1 MLSFKNELLD
11 FLNSKLQSELPIE
24 EQSPEEQEEP
34 EEQEQEQEEKSSDEG
49 EDSSNS
55 QINQEQSDE
64 QDSNS
69 ENQSQGEES
78 TEAISEDYNT
88 EQGLTSNSDYTDN
101 PSQGGNSTSPSNNNS
116 QSPSEGGGVTEVT
129 LEPYDLSADENDNP
143 LEFKDFM
150 EIKSLL
156 DGDLEDDID
165 DGLLDNTTYEEFK
178 KLIADM
184 GTSNLL
190 ENLTN
195 DYTLEVQPTKKVTI
209 RWWND
214 LVKLFKTLKP
224 TDTSFK
230 RLNKKLQ
237 YMDIKLPSKS
247 GMRRQSGDIE
257 ECHVYLDVSG
267 SMTKQDLDV
276 AMSTVKVSRKYFKG
290 STTKFFS
297 FADNLN
303 QHPVKYLFTHKIKPG
318 GGTDI
323 KNCLENIYK
332 LNKKKNTLN
341 IIISDGGFDWN
352 LVNKYAK
359 LLKNTYMVFL
369 VTSDS
374 KFTVSE
380 ISRANLLDSK
390 NKYVKIYFAIETGMV
405 DWVVSSKLKKEVDKL
420 YG

>member
-34 EEQEQEQEEKSSDEG
+34 EEQEQEQEEKASDEG

-101 PSQGGNSTSPSNNNS
+101 PSQGENSTSPSNNNS
-116 QSPSEGGGVTEVT
+116 QSPSEGSGVTEVT

-165 DGLLDNTTYEEFK
+165 DGLLDNTAYEEFK
-178 KLIADM
+178 KLMADM

-323 KNCLENIYK
+323 KKCLENIYK

-352 LVNKYAK
+352 LVNNYAK

-369 VTSDS
+369 VTSNS